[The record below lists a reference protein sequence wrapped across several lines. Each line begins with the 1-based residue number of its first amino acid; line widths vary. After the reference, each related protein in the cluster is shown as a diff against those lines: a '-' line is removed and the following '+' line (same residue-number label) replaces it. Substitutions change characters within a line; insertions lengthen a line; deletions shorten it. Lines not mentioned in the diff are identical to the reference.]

1 MAMAIKAQGGTG
13 REKDTQTQKEDGKLL
28 VVLNLETSTF
38 LPQLSLFQWKCL
50 AEIPEILSKIFY
62 RHLYISRIWAF
73 AHAMPI

>member
-38 LPQLSLFQWKCL
+38 LPQLSLFQ
-50 AEIPEILSKIFY
+50 
-62 RHLYISRIWAF
+62 
-73 AHAMPI
+73 